1 MNRIEEF
8 IIHSLTDYS
17 RPSRSRDMAV
27 DLHTAFDAF
36 FEVDLSGEHKVE
48 VPACLTGFALAG
60 IENKYNSIVMPI
72 TAPSTAQPRRLIRG
86 ILSDFMNPN
95 ASRRTGFAYCKTT
108 AGDYYYGVPG
118 IILDGDKKPLLVIT
132 LEINYKQNPSSREGV
147 LDYTPIR
154 CICHVSPN
162 VFANSDKL
170 VEKTIIKKIIPFCS
184 TKVIERGDIYRNLAY
199 SDSRPFILGTTI
211 KVVID
216 DCSNF
221 TVKPIPPNPSVNT
234 NQVLNELVK
243 NNISSITDYDN
254 TRVL

>member
-8 IIHSLTDYS
+8 IVHSLTSHPSY
-17 RPSRSRDMAV
+17 PSRDGVV

-48 VPACLTGFALAG
+48 VPACLTDFVIRG
-60 IENKYNSIVMPI
+60 IKCKYSSLVMPI
-72 TAPSTAQPRRLIRG
+72 ASFSTAIPRRLIRG
-86 ILSDFMNPN
+86 ILSDFVNPTTL
-95 ASRRTGFAYCKTT
+95 RRAGFAYCKTT
-108 AGDYYYGVPG
+108 ANDYYYGIPG
-118 IILDGDKKPLLVIT
+118 IILDADKKPLLVLT
-132 LEINYKQNPSSREGV
+132 LEINYEQIPGRVDEM
-147 LDYTPIR
+147 LAFTPVR
-154 CICHVSPN
+154 CICHVSPS
-162 VFANSDKL
+162 VFINPDKL

-184 TKVIERGDIYRNLAY
+184 TKVIERGDIYRNSAY

-221 TVKPIPPNPSVNT
+221 TVKPIPPSPSVNI

-243 NNISSITDYDN
+243 NNISSIVNYDN
-254 TRVL
+254 ARVL